1 MTRKYGNYGEAH
13 AALAAVE
20 WAAGRGERA
29 EEQLVRALEQG
40 GTSWGDIE
48 CVKSSTRWPPRMY
61 DAMQDLLQLSPQGG
75 QGAAGAGLAMAAR
88 SSAGS

>member
-40 GTSWGDIE
+40 GPGWGDME
-48 CVKSSTRWPPRMY
+48 FVRSSTRWPPRMY
-61 DAMQDLLQLSPQGG
+61 GAMQDLLQLSHG
-75 QGAAGAGLAMAAR
+75 QGEAAAVGGG
-88 SSAGS
+88 GSG